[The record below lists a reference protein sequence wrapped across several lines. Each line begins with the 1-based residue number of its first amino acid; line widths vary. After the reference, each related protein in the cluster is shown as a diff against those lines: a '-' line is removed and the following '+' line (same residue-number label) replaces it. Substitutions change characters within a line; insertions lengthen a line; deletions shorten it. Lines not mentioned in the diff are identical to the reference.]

1 MALEHDFP
9 AVMFRNHI
17 LLPICV
23 LALAACK
30 HVAPDADQPAVIVN
44 PSDASRAALQAVVNA
59 ALGKDVL
66 LADDALTDTSI
77 LIIERKIPRSI
88 EGAPAKGLAMED
100 PVRFTLM
107 TNGTDCVLVDER
119 DGSRHLLDDTMC
131 VAADG
136 QPE

>member
-1 MALEHDFP
+1 MAFEHDFP
-9 AVMFRNHI
+9 AVMFRIRI
-17 LLPICV
+17 LLPICAV
-23 LALAACK
+23 ALAACK
-30 HVAPDADQPAVIVN
+30 HVVPDADQPAVIVN
-44 PSDASRAALQAVVNA
+44 PSDASRAALHAAVDT

-77 LIIERKIPRSI
+77 LIIERRIPRSI
-88 EGAPAKGLAMED
+88 DGAPAEGLAMER
-100 PVRFTLM
+100 PYRFTLM

-119 DGSRHLLDDTMC
+119 DGSRHLLGDTTC